1 MKIDKSLLAGSTTML
16 LLKLLDAK
24 DMYGY
29 EMIEELD
36 KRSDSTFELKAGTL
50 YPILHTLEQKN
61 MVTAYEEMAENKR
74 LRKYYH
80 ITKDGKKYLKE
91 KQEEWKTYSNAVN
104 KTLGGMTYAEI

>member
-104 KTLGGMTYAEI
+104 KT